1 MCLAGLPTDAPRGH
15 DVATRASDSE
25 GSCQDVAE
33 LGRIR
38 GGIGGDEVAIGAST
52 AGPLGVS
59 AALVVALEV
68 RAVECV

>member
-1 MCLAGLPTDAPRGH
+1 MRAGGLRCSGH
-15 DVATRASDSE
+15 DVATRAGDSE

-38 GGIGGDEVAIGAST
+38 SGIGGDDDEVAIGAST
-52 AGPLGVS
+52 TGPFGVS

-68 RAVECV
+68 GAVECV